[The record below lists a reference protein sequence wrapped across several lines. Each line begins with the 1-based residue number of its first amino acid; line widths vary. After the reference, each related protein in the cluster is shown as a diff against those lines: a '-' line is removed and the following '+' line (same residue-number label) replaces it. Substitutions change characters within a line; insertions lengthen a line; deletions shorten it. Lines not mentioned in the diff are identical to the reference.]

1 MSSATKITEAFQ
13 AVGTDMKQKL
23 NGVISE
29 DHPTV
34 ATGKQV
40 LWLKTVGGLPADL
53 ILVVGD

>member
-13 AVGTDMKQKL
+13 AVGADMKQKL
-23 NGVISE
+23 DGVISA

-40 LWLKTVGGLPADL
+40 LWLKIVNGQPADL